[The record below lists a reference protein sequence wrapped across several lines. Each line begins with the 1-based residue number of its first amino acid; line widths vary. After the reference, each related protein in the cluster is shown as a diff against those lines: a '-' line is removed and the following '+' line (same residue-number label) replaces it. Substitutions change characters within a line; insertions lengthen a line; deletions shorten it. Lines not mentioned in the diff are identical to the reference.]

1 MVVTAP
7 PLMAVV
13 PPAFVVSVVRAL
25 VPPTTPPKV
34 VVPVEFTVRVCAPST
49 VVTKVTGPLP
59 ALTVTGPVK
68 VTAEL

>member
-34 VVPVEFTVRVCAPST
+34 VVPVEFTVRLNKPST
-49 VVTKVTGPLP
+49 VRAKVMAPVP
-59 ALTVTGPVK
+59 ALNVVFAPR
-68 VTAEL
+68 VTASL